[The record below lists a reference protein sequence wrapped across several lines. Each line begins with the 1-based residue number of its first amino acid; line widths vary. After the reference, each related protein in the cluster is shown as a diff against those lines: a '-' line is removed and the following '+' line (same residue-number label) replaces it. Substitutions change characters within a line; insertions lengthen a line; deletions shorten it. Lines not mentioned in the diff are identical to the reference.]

1 MHLNPEQGREK
12 SMHLK
17 GNDMYVLKTCAV
29 IGKLVFA
36 IVFVYCC
43 IQPSGGFV
51 IIIIIIFKNILLN

>member
-43 IQPSGGFV
+43 IQPSGG
-51 IIIIIIFKNILLN
+51 IIIIIF